1 MIEWITSISP
11 IVFTRIKTE
20 FSEKIKTKYNMENK
34 NFSTVE
40 FNRKNAVFPF
50 VYVKQMQSQPI
61 SSDLERCSVS
71 GMDFYFQIEVYDNQS
86 EKRTREIMNEILR
99 IMVGK
104 LKFQP
109 KPAPYMESTNDVYR
123 AIVRFERKIDWNDVI

>member
-50 VYVKQMQSQPI
+50 VYVKQMQSQPT